1 MGLARFKNFFLFFS
15 EPYAHSVCCLY
26 DTTRVIPKFLDTQT
40 NPSHKKQPKWCILA
54 EISDDDDIT
63 GEWSETKLQ
72 DTGNGEE
79 GWLIDDY
86 DWPMETWLPTSR
98 SFFFRYL
105 ERWALSRK
113 NILTANN
120 YWSIANVNNGV
131 CTSTVNPCM
140 PQDCSS
146 WFQLLVPIY
155 DIYIGKE
162 ASRGVKPRPVR
173 RSVDAETS
181 SWQSLQPIHALPCLD
196 CLQGRRVAL
205 SNGTYCTGENGTG
218 RCSNGSDALIR
229 IPWGYVK

>member
-1 MGLARFKNFFLFFS
+1 MAISCDGSRSLQKFFSFFFFFLSPMLILFAVYMILRVSSPSSSIPRPIRVIRSSRNGAFS
-15 EPYAHSVCCLY
+15 QRFQMMMISLANEVKRSCK
-26 DTTRVIPKFLDTQT
+26 TRVMV
-40 NPSHKKQPKWCILA
+40 KK
-54 EISDDDDIT
+54 
-63 GEWSETKLQ
+63 
-72 DTGNGEE
+72 

-162 ASRGVKPRPVR
+162 ASRG
-173 RSVDAETS
+173 
-181 SWQSLQPIHALPCLD
+181 
-196 CLQGRRVAL
+196 G
-205 SNGTYCTGENGTG
+205 
-218 RCSNGSDALIR
+218 
-229 IPWGYVK
+229 